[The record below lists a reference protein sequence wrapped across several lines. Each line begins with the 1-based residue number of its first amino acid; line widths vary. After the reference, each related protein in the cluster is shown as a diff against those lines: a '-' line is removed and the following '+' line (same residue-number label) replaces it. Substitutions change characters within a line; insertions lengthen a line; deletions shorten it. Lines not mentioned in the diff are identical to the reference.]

1 MPVILCPLCQTALLR
16 EEKQWRCS
24 NGHGFDVAREGY
36 VNLLPVQHKKSR
48 QPGDAGEMVKAR
60 REFLAAGYYQPLR
73 DAVVALLQEIKPEHV
88 LDIGCGEGYYTQA
101 MAGVAADVV
110 GLDIAKPAIQMAA
123 KRCKGPLW
131 LVGSSAHL
139 PLADAS
145 VDLVTSLFSPLP
157 VVEMARV
164 LRPGG
169 KLLVVT
175 PAAEHLRT
183 VREAL
188 FETLVPHQPEKF
200 LTVLG
205 PQFQCVSEQTL
216 VVPMALS
223 QAALRQLLLMT
234 PYVWRAKADRR
245 AALEA
250 QACLQTDAVF
260 TLYLLEAISCKT
272 NAAD

>member
-1 MPVILCPLCQTALLR
+1 MPVILCPLCQTTLAR
-16 EEKQWRCS
+16 DDKQWQCS
-24 NGHGFDVAREGY
+24 NGHSFDVAREGY
-36 VNLLPVQHKKSR
+36 VNLLPVQHKKSL
-48 QPGDAGEMVKAR
+48 QPGDAGDMVKAR

-73 DAVVALLQEIKPEHV
+73 DTVVTLLQHIKPEHV

-101 MAGVAADVV
+101 MAEVAADVV
-110 GLDIAKPAIQMAA
+110 GLDIAKPAIQLAA

-131 LVGSSAHL
+131 LVGGSAHL

-145 VDLVTSLFSPLP
+145 IDLVTSLFSPLP

-216 VVPMALS
+216 TVPLMLS
-223 QAALRQLLLMT
+223 QTALRQLLLMT
-234 PYVWRAKADRR
+234 PYVWRAKADCR

-250 QACLQTDAVF
+250 RESLQTEAVF
-260 TLYLLEAISCKT
+260 TLFLLEKIAT
-272 NAAD
+272 V

>member
-1 MPVILCPLCQTALLR
+1 MPVILCPLCQAVLAR
-16 EEKQWRCS
+16 EDKQWRCS
-24 NGHGFDVAREGY
+24 NGHSFDVAREGY
-36 VNLLPVQHKKSR
+36 VNLLPVQHKKSL
-48 QPGDAGEMVKAR
+48 QPGDASDMVKAR

-73 DAVVALLQEIKPEHV
+73 DAVVAMLQEINPEHV

-101 MAGVAADVV
+101 MADVAADVV
-110 GLDIAKPAIQMAA
+110 GLDIAKPAIQLAA

-131 LVGSSAHL
+131 LVGGSARL

-145 VDLVTSLFSPLP
+145 MDLVTSLFSPLP
-157 VVEMARV
+157 VDEMARV

-175 PAAEHLRT
+175 PAADHLRSM
-183 VREAL
+183 REAL

-205 PQFQCVSEQTL
+205 PQFQCISEQTL
-216 VVPMALS
+216 AVPLVLS
-223 QAALRQLLLMT
+223 QTALRQLLLMT
-234 PYVWRAKADRR
+234 PYVWRAKAERR

-250 QACLQTDAVF
+250 EEHLQTDAVF
-260 TLYLLEAISCKT
+260 TLYLLEKIST
-272 NAAD
+272 S